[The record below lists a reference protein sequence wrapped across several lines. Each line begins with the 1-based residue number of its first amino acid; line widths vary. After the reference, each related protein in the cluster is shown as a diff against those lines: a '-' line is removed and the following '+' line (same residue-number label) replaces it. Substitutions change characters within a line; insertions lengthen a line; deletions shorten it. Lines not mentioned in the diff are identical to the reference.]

1 MVTVLIITIIL
12 LLKFGVPIVIW
23 YMENELLKGYD
34 KCAERKYS

>member
-23 YMENELLKGYD
+23 YMENELLKSYD
-34 KCAERKYS
+34 KYAE